1 MDCAQPERGKA
12 RAEKGHVLGAA
23 LCVLSVVFAASRE
36 VHVLLPVLRMMNQRH
51 RAVLQFAQGHI
62 QE

>member
-51 RAVLQFAQGHI
+51 RAVL
-62 QE
+62 